1 MRLTDIKM
9 FSGDDLKI
17 RGVMDDNI
25 NFVAESQLKNRE
37 RWEKLVEPFITKED
51 SDGFWRGEFFGKEMR
66 GAALSYMR
74 YSPRR
79 WKKYLP
85 LRTKKA
91 EYRLIA
97 RLLSLTVGIC
107 GAGNT
112 F

>member
-25 NFVAESQLKNRE
+25 NFVAETQLKNRE

-66 GAALSYMR
+66 GAALIYQF
-74 YSPRR
+74 
-79 WKKYLP
+79 
-85 LRTKKA
+85 TKDEKLY
-91 EYRLIA
+91 EI
-97 RLLSLTVGIC
+97 LT
-107 GAGNT
+107 
-112 F
+112 